1 MDTSKTPR
9 KTVWEDIKGT
19 LADGQEYW
27 VYRDKPWR
35 TWEEQ
40 KDKYAKFADGTV
52 RTFAGF
58 EHMESIEFTTENYLG
73 ELVGPGR
80 SFRPMSLPHQIRRR
94 TGIWLRVVGN
104 ERCAVTCAQMFGS
117 ASLAPF
123 TVFGNLEPRAE
134 SESPD

>member
-52 RTFAGF
+52 RHLCWVRTHGK
-58 EHMESIEFTTENYLG
+58 HRIHDR
-73 ELVGPGR
+73 ELSSGGSLDAGR
-80 SFRPMSLPHQIRRR
+80 SGRAMSLPHQIRRR
-94 TGIWLRVVGN
+94 TGIWLRRG
-104 ERCAVTCAQMFGS
+104 GK
-117 ASLAPF
+117 
-123 TVFGNLEPRAE
+123 
-134 SESPD
+134 